1 MMAGEGHCRKNFAVT
16 WVNFDLVV
24 KQKIVG
30 KTEGGWSMVMT
41 HSDMGIMKD
50 LKGARKYISDEI

>member
-1 MMAGEGHCRKNFAVT
+1 MAGGGHCRKNFAVT
-16 WVNFDLVV
+16 WVNFDLVM

-30 KTEGGWSMVMT
+30 KTEGGGSMVMT